1 MQKKMHKFLK
11 KPYTKQRND
20 DIMISVEF
28 IYFGGRAAV
37 TRLGAARSGR
47 GAGLVLE
54 GIPTAEV

>member
-37 TRLGAARSGR
+37 TRLVAARSGR
-47 GAGLVLE
+47 GAGPVLE